1 MMDSTYNIVLETNDS
16 TVVTEYKKEKRTE
29 TKYQS
34 EEALEKEF
42 IKLLS
47 EQGYEYANFKSES
60 DLIKNLRA
68 QLEKLNNYKFS
79 DNEWKTFFN
88 EQLANKNDGI
98 VEKSKTIQEDFVKNL
113 KRDDGSTYNIT
124 LIDKKNIHNNYL
136 QVINQYEANEGI
148 HENRYDVTILVNGLP
163 LVHIE
168 LKRRGV
174 ALKEAFNLNMCK
186 YLLYQ
191 MEQIQNIIQI
201 RQEKE
206 Q

>member
-1 MMDSTYNIVLETNDS
+1 MDSTYNIVLETNDS

-79 DNEWKTFFN
+79 DSEWKT
-88 EQLANKNDGI
+88 LM
-98 VEKSKTIQEDFVKNL
+98 SNL
-113 KRDDGSTYNIT
+113 RTKMM
-124 LIDKKNIHNNYL
+124 
-136 QVINQYEANEGI
+136 V
-148 HENRYDVTILVNGLP
+148 
-163 LVHIE
+163 
-168 LKRRGV
+168 
-174 ALKEAFNLNMCK
+174 
-186 YLLYQ
+186 
-191 MEQIQNIIQI
+191 
-201 RQEKE
+201 
-206 Q
+206 